1 MSSASAPAFDAL
13 DSNQVQN
20 LGLGAIVVVVAVRP
34 AVIARLVTKM
44 ITRVIV
50 LVLAVVLA
58 VVVYQQ
64 LQPGCRCVWR
74 PPACGRRLPC
84 CGGARVAGQAGA
96 ALGLRQRRPEV
107 RTDRRA
113 ALRIPALGRR

>member
-1 MSSASAPAFDAL
+1 MSSAPAPVLDAL

-20 LGLGAIVVVVAVRP
+20 LGLGAIVVIVLLGLL
-34 AVIARLVTKM
+34 IARLVTKM

-64 LQPGCRCVWR
+64 RDRVSNAISDAGKRCEATFFGIHVQPDDPTIRK
-74 PPACGRRLPC
+74 ACER
-84 CGGARVAGQAGA
+84 AGK
-96 ALGLRQRRPEV
+96 
-107 RTDRRA
+107 
-113 ALRIPALGRR
+113 